1 MFISFLR
8 KEESLRWDGFVEQVT
23 GSGEWKTEGVMDDE
37 SDESAEDDDL
47 TGI

>member
-8 KEESLRWDGFVEQVT
+8 KEESLRWDGFVKQV
-23 GSGEWKTEGVMDDE
+23 GSREWKREGVMDDE